1 MRVGDKVWDVRLD
14 LGEGILFMDYY
25 DLMVLRW
32 KSPMCDVLGT
42 EPGSA
47 L

>member
-1 MRVGDKVWDVRLD
+1 MRVGGEVWDVRLD
-14 LGEGILFMDYY
+14 LGEGSLMIDYY

-32 KSPMCDVLGT
+32 KSAMCDVLGT

-47 L
+47 F